1 MRKCFEISIAVLFF
15 TLLSGSPCNASADI
29 ILDFSQWKSLE
40 TKYVILKYQ
49 SPEDLKHFHEKIA
62 YSPEKWQFKSL
73 LNGSGSKSL
82 SEKIGTKIDAMFER
96 VQKILGMHKKKKRVT
111 IVVHSNKKQL
121 RDSYVRIC
129 SLSPHAYGHNPV
141 PKAFYI
147 YSFNTIY
154 INVEELHDGM
164 LAHEMAHA
172 IVDNFIRFQP
182 PEPTAEI
189 LARYVDEHLF
199 D

>member
-1 MRKCFEISIAVLFF
+1 MRKCLEILIAALFF
-15 TLLSGSPCNASADI
+15 TLLSGSSCNASADRI
-29 ILDFSQWKSLE
+29 PDCSKWKSLE
-40 TKYVILKYQ
+40 TEYVILKYQ
-49 SPEDLKHFHEKIA
+49 STEDLKHFHERIA
-62 YSPEKWQFKSL
+62 YSPKRWRLKSL

-82 SEKIGTKIDAMFER
+82 SEKAGNKIDAMYER
-96 VQKILGMHKKKKRVT
+96 VQKILGMHKKGRRVT
-111 IVVHSNKKQL
+111 IIVHGNKEQL
-121 RDSYVRIC
+121 RDSYVKIC
-129 SLSPHAYGHNPV
+129 NLSPLAYGHSPV
-141 PKAFYI
+141 PRAFYI
-147 YSFNTIY
+147 YTFNTIY
-154 INVEELHDGM
+154 INVDDLHDGM

>member
-1 MRKCFEISIAVLFF
+1 MGKRLKISMAVLFF
-15 TLLSGSPCNASADI
+15 TLLSGSPCNALANRIPDC
-29 ILDFSQWKSLE
+29 SQWKSLE
-40 TKYVILKYQ
+40 TKYVVLKYQ
-49 SPEDLKHFHEKIA
+49 SQEDLKHFHEKIT
-62 YSPEKWQFKSL
+62 YSPGKWRFKSL

-82 SEKIGTKIDAMFER
+82 SEKIGNKIDAMYER
-96 VQKILGMHKKKKRVT
+96 VQKILGMHKKRRRVT
-111 IVVHSNKKQL
+111 IIVHGNKEQL

-129 SLSPHAYGHNPV
+129 NLSPHAYGHNPV
-141 PKAFYI
+141 PKAFYM

-154 INVEELHDGM
+154 INVDDLHDGM